1 MERIFYLILWTWFV
15 FRCDSV
21 EKLKHKLP
29 ALDKE
34 ILDSNKFKDFYQ
46 FTFNYAKNP
55 GQKGLDLDMALAYW
69 NIVLTGR
76 FQFLDIW
83 SRFLKVSVL
92 KWIYLKM
99 NQNNIFRKS
108 IFNYAI
114 IIRLINFLILGKSQA
129 VDSKRYVESIIRF
142 CHDRKCW
149 YDQLRRR
156 GCLAGSYWW
165 LCRVCKTFT
174 VETMLTGVFH
184 EAIQNSHLTKP
195 KAIFNQNRGLQ
206 S

>member
-1 MERIFYLILWTWFV
+1 MKNNAWHILLPQFI

-83 SRFLKVSVL
+83 SRFLKVGS
-92 KWIYLKM
+92 
-99 NQNNIFRKS
+99 RK
-108 IFNYAI
+108 
-114 IIRLINFLILGKSQA
+114 IN
-129 VDSKRYVESIIRF
+129 
-142 CHDRKCW
+142 
-149 YDQLRRR
+149 LR
-156 GCLAGSYWW
+156 CIEINTSY
-165 LCRVCKTFT
+165 
-174 VETMLTGVFH
+174 
-184 EAIQNSHLTKP
+184 N
-195 KAIFNQNRGLQ
+195 
-206 S
+206 

>member
-1 MERIFYLILWTWFV
+1 MLWRFD

-83 SRFLKVSVL
+83 SRFLKVSD
-92 KWIYLKM
+92 
-99 NQNNIFRKS
+99 
-108 IFNYAI
+108 
-114 IIRLINFLILGKSQA
+114 LI
-129 VDSKRYVESIIRF
+129 
-142 CHDRKCW
+142 C
-149 YDQLRRR
+149 
-156 GCLAGSYWW
+156 
-165 LCRVCKTFT
+165 
-174 VETMLTGVFH
+174 
-184 EAIQNSHLTKP
+184 
-195 KAIFNQNRGLQ
+195 
-206 S
+206 